1 MRAMACRFWRKFK
14 QQRSNRIGKW
24 RFKTKLFKITEY
36 PFIIISRLFAQSWK
50 LALYV
55 GFIAACWISVR
66 DKNFEYRN
74 LVFIVMSF
82 IVTRSIATGVLNLTE
97 ARFSVTQMPLLE
109 VMIVLTFWGFLKNHN
124 IEKNHWQQN

>member
-1 MRAMACRFWRKFK
+1 
-14 QQRSNRIGKW
+14 
-24 RFKTKLFKITEY
+24 
-36 PFIIISRLFAQSWK
+36 
-50 LALYV
+50 
-55 GFIAACWISVR
+55 
-66 DKNFEYRN
+66 
-74 LVFIVMSF
+74 MSF